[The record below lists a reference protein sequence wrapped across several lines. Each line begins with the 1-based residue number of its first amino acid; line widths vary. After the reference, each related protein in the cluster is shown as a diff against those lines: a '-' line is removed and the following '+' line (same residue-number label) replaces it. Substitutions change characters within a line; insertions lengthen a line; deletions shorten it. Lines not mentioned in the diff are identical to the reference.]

1 MFFSCHVRAVQWPPY
16 FLQGSNRHNNKNKEQ
31 PWSSLHFSLPRLLPT
46 ERGDLEKVPS
56 RLFRVCSRWWYKKTL
71 HSRSSSRDLVGISTS
86 FFFFFFT
93 SIVIA
98 VLSHCELTHIHKNKW
113 DYTSSYFL
121 KILGGLG
128 LVFLSYICKACK
140 TDISSMAKASGCQT
154 CSRCVH
160 INLKISFKPSLLY
173 KNQLIYWDNRSK
185 YQKE

>member
-1 MFFSCHVRAVQWPPY
+1 MLEQYNDLLTFYRAVTDTTIKIRNNPGLPCISPCLGYHQQRGENWRK
-16 FLQGSNRHNNKNKEQ
+16 FLPGCSGYVQGD
-31 PWSSLHFSLPRLLPT
+31 
-46 ERGDLEKVPS
+46 GI
-56 RLFRVCSRWWYKKTL
+56 KKLCTQGVL
-71 HSRSSSRDLVGISTS
+71 QEIWLVEALI

-93 SIVIA
+93 SIVTA

-140 TDISSMAKASGCQT
+140 TDISSVAKASGCQT